1 MKIAVPLESQPGEKR
16 VATVP
21 EVVGRLVKL
30 GVEVLIEEG
39 AGIGAHYTDQAF
51 KEAGATL
58 VDDLERLYSEAEVVL
73 RVQPP
78 APEVVRRQKAGSIA
92 IGFMNPYQNV
102 ELVKAMCVKRV
113 TSLAMEFIPRITRA
127 QAMDALTSQASVA
140 GYKAVLMAAD
150 RLGKFL
156 PMLTTP
162 TGTVRPAKVLVI
174 GAAVAGL
181 QAIATARRLGAM
193 VEAYDV
199 RTAAKEQA
207 ESLGAKFLQAAIKAE
222 AEGGYAREL
231 TEEEK
236 RMQQEMLAKHIAQAD
251 VVITTAAVPGRPS
264 PRIITKE
271 IVESM
276 RAGSVIIDL
285 AAEGGGNCEL
295 TQPGKSVHRKDVEI
309 YGPLNVASMVPV
321 HASEMYAKNL
331 FNLLSLMIKEGEL
344 APDWEDE
351 VLRESTLTRDG
362 EIKHEPIRQL
372 IEGEKNDH

>member
-1 MKIAVPLESQPGEKR
+1 MNIGVPLEAYPGEKR
-16 VATVP
+16 VAIVP
-21 EVVGRLVKL
+21 EVVGRLQKL

-39 AGIGAHYTDQAF
+39 AGIGSHYPDPAF
-51 KEAGATL
+51 QEAGAVL
-58 VDDLERLYSEAEVVL
+58 IHGQEQLLSEADLVL

-78 APEVVRRQKAGSIA
+78 TVESINLQREGSIA
-92 IGFMNPYQNV
+92 IGFMNPSQNP
-102 ELVKAMCVKRV
+102 ESIKAMCARRIA
-113 TSLAMEFIPRITRA
+113 SLALELLPRVTRA

-140 GYKAVLMAAD
+140 GYKAALMAAD
-150 RLGKFL
+150 HLGKFL

-162 TGTVRPAKVLVI
+162 TGTIRPAKVLVI
-174 GAAVAGL
+174 GAGVAGL

-199 RTAAKEQA
+199 RTATKEQV
-207 ESLGAKFLQAAIKAE
+207 ESLGAKFLQVSIEAE

-231 TEEEK
+231 TAEEK
-236 RMQQEMLAKHIAQAD
+236 QLQQDMLAKQIGQAD
-251 VVITTAAVPGRPS
+251 AVIATAAIPGQTA

-271 IVESM
+271 MVESM
-276 RAGSVIIDL
+276 RPGSVIIDL

-295 TQPGKSVHRKDVEI
+295 TEAGKSVHRKDVEI
-309 YGPLNVASMVPV
+309 YGPINVPSMLPV

-331 FNLLSLMIKEGEL
+331 FNLVVLMIKDSQL

-362 EIKHEPIRQL
+362 EIKHAPTRQL
-372 IEGEKNDH
+372 IEGEKQ

>member
-1 MKIAVPLESQPGEKR
+1 MKIGVPLETHPGEKR
-16 VATVP
+16 VAIVP
-21 EVVGRLVKL
+21 EVVGRLGKL

-58 VDDLERLYSEAEVVL
+58 VDNLERLYGEADVVL

-78 APEVVRRQKAGSIA
+78 APEAVRRQKAGSIA

-102 ELVKAMCVKRV
+102 ELIKAMCVKRV
-113 TSLAMEFIPRITRA
+113 TSLAMEIVPRITRA
-127 QAMDALTSQASVA
+127 QAMDALTSQASVT
-140 GYKAVLMAAD
+140 GYKAVLMAAN

-174 GAAVAGL
+174 GTGVAGL

-207 ESLGAKFLQAAIKAE
+207 ESLGAKFLQIAIQAE
-222 AEGGYAREL
+222 AEGGYARDL

-236 RMQQEMLAKHIAQAD
+236 RMQQEMLAKHVSQAD
-251 VVITTAAVPGRPS
+251 AVITTAAVPGRPS

-271 IVESM
+271 MVESM

-295 TQPGKSVHRKDVEI
+295 TQPGKSVHRRDVEI
-309 YGPLNVASMVPV
+309 YGPLNVASMLPV

-331 FNLLSLMIKEGEL
+331 FNLLSLMIKDGEL

-362 EIKHEPIRQL
+362 EIKYEPIRRL
-372 IEGEKNDH
+372 IEGEKK

>member
-1 MKIAVPLESQPGEKR
+1 
-16 VATVP
+16 
-21 EVVGRLVKL
+21 
-30 GVEVLIEEG
+30 
-39 AGIGAHYTDQAF
+39 
-51 KEAGATL
+51 
-58 VDDLERLYSEAEVVL
+58 
-73 RVQPP
+73 
-78 APEVVRRQKAGSIA
+78 
-92 IGFMNPYQNV
+92 MNPYQNRD
-102 ELVKAMCVKRV
+102 LIQAMCAKSI
-113 TSLAMEFIPRITRA
+113 TSLAMEIIPRITRA
-127 QAMDALTSQASVA
+127 QAIDALTSQASVA
-140 GYKAVLMAAD
+140 GYKAVLLAAN

-162 TGTVRPAKVLVI
+162 TGTLRPAKVLVI
-174 GAAVAGL
+174 GVGVAGL

-199 RTAAKEQA
+199 RTVAKEQA
-207 ESLGAKFLQAAIKAE
+207 ESLGAKFLQITIKAE

-236 RMQQEMLAKHIAQAD
+236 RMQQEMLARHVAQAD
-251 VVITTAAVPGRPS
+251 AVITTAAVPGRPS

-271 IVESM
+271 MVRSM
-276 RAGSVIIDL
+276 QAGAVIIDL

-295 TQPGKSVHRKDVEI
+295 TQAGKSVRHKDVEI
-309 YGPLNVASMVPV
+309 YGPLNVPSMVPI

-362 EIKHEPIRQL
+362 EIRYEPIRRL
-372 IEGEKNDH
+372 IEGEKQ